1 MKVQERKTF
10 FEMGSR
16 ISLRGHVRPSV
27 SPSVRPY
34 VSPSVCPFVHMSVRM
49 FVRPL
54 ALKQNR
60 QKTPEMAQ
68 NCRKTLG
75 LYTFPLWTHLFARP
89 GLLDVSLHLCLR
101 VCLSVHLS
109 VCPSICPYV
118 CPSVSN
124 LGKPPKTAQNRP
136 KHYGF
141 ILIHIGRIYMLGQAC
156 CFPNAIKH

>member
-1 MKVQERKTF
+1 MILLHFYNITTF
-10 FEMGSR
+10 LDASSHLYKR
-16 ISLRGHVRPSV
+16 VCPSV
-27 SPSVRPY
+27 CLYVRPSVRPY
-34 VSPSVCPFVHMSVRM
+34 V
-49 FVRPL
+49 RPL
-54 ALKQNR
+54 TIMQNR
-60 QKTPEMAQ
+60 RKTPKRVG
-68 NCRKTLG
+68 NILWS
-75 LYTFPLWTHLFARP
+75 YTDPLRTHLFARP